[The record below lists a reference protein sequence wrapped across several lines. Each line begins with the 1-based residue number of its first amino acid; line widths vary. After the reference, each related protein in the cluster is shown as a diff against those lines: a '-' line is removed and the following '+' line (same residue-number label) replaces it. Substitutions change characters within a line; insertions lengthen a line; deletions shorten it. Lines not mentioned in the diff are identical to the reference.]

1 LKAFLWGGSAA
12 FLLLILTVH
21 VGAWMIGRHEQPERL
36 DAPIHTGELNGF
48 RILWVEKRAANT
60 AGTIVF
66 IHGTPGR
73 AGVWREQFA
82 NPFPGVDLVAY
93 DRPGFGASR
102 PATNHPR
109 LQGQVEA
116 LTNLLAVAAIT
127 NRILLVGHSYG
138 GPIALLAAIQ
148 HPDKVAGALLIG
160 ADVSPELEKLRWFQF
175 AANTPLVECLMPR
188 SLRQCNREILAARGD
203 LNDLRNQLSNL
214 SVPIVMLH
222 GTRDRLVPVENVAW
236 LESRMVTLGKTN
248 LFAKIEL
255 PGANHF
261 IPWERPADVAEG
273 IRKLV
278 RMAEPGRKR
287 VGQ

>member
-21 VGAWMIGRHEQPERL
+21 VVAWLIGRHEQPERL
-36 DAPIHTGELNGF
+36 GAPIYSGELNGF
-48 RILWVEKRAANT
+48 GILWVDKRAANP

-82 NPFPGVDLVAY
+82 NPFPGVDLVA
-93 DRPGFGASR
+93 
-102 PATNHPR
+102 
-109 LQGQVEA
+109 
-116 LTNLLAVAAIT
+116 
-127 NRILLVGHSYG
+127 
-138 GPIALLAAIQ
+138 
-148 HPDKVAGALLIG
+148 
-160 ADVSPELEKLRWFQF
+160 PELEKLRWFQF

-188 SLRQCNREILAARGD
+188 SLRQCNREILAAPGD

-236 LESRMVTLGKTN
+236 LESRLVALGKTN

-273 IRKLV
+273 IRTLV
-278 RMAEPGRKR
+278 QMVEPGGAR
-287 VGQ
+287 VGR